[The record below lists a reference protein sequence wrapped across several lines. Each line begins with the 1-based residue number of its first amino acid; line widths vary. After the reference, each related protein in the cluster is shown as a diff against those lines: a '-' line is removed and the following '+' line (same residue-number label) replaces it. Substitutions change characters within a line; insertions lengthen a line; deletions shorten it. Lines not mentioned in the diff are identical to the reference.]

1 MSVWPDAPVVQG
13 LLARAARRVGS
24 RAALRGAAEGFAAA
38 IVLVSIGWPARGS
51 IGRAAAAGLGLAVTG
66 AGIRWL
72 STRRHRHQTAVL
84 IEQRTPCLN
93 LLVTAAELIDRPE
106 KTRASI
112 GAVVMHDAARLAS
125 RLDLVSLFPIVSSV
139 SVFVITIVVWAL
151 TVGFIARRPPA
162 AASPGVISADGVGL
176 TRVELRVSP
185 PAYSGRAELVL
196 RDPARVDALA
206 GSRIQVAVTAS
217 ASSVA
222 VETLTGRQLL
232 AASGP
237 GTFTGQVIADSD
249 GFIAIEPA
257 ASDGQPGVRRL
268 IGLGVTADQPPRVR
282 VTTPGRDLYFAD
294 ANRTI
299 DVAIEADDDL
309 ALDSLR
315 LRFTKVAGSGE
326 NFTFTDGE
334 APLAVTRDT
343 DRAWKARG
351 SLKLDTLELA
361 AGDMVVYR
369 GVATDRRPGT
379 TPVESD
385 TFIVEILAPGAVAA
399 EGFAMDDQRDR
410 YAISQQMVI
419 LKTERLLARKPS
431 LKPETF
437 ADEAAELAAEQRQVR
452 AEFVFMMGGEL
463 AEELVD
469 TSSLTELNEE
479 AEAAGEA
486 DLAAGLLAN
495 QGRADLI
502 RAIRSM
508 SHASTSLNGS
518 EVERALKEE
527 RQALVYLQRAFTRAR
542 FILRSLTERERLDL
556 SRRLTGVLAAT
567 ARGARPAVETPVPPK
582 VEELRRALA
591 AVAELAAGR
600 GTTRERAS
608 RSAALAQSIL
618 TVDPAADRLQEVA
631 RSLSTA
637 AEAIAAG
644 QDELARTQFDRA
656 ASALAAVVRMEL
668 PVAPAATTGAGRL
681 EGALADALRQRGFSR

>member
-1 MSVWPDAPVVQG
+1 M
-13 LLARAARRVGS
+13 
-24 RAALRGAAEGFAAA
+24 
-38 IVLVSIGWPARGS
+38 
-51 IGRAAAAGLGLAVTG
+51 
-66 AGIRWL
+66 
-72 STRRHRHQTAVL
+72 
-84 IEQRTPCLN
+84 
-93 LLVTAAELIDRPE
+93 
-106 KTRASI
+106 
-112 GAVVMHDAARLAS
+112 
-125 RLDLVSLFPIVSSV
+125 
-139 SVFVITIVVWAL
+139 
-151 TVGFIARRPPA
+151 
-162 AASPGVISADGVGL
+162 
-176 TRVELRVSP
+176 
-185 PAYSGRAELVL
+185 
-196 RDPARVDALA
+196 
-206 GSRIQVAVTAS
+206 
-217 ASSVA
+217 
-222 VETLTGRQLL
+222 
-232 AASGP
+232 
-237 GTFTGQVIADSD
+237 IADAD

-268 IGLGVTADQPPRVR
+268 IGFGVTADQPPRVR

-299 DVAIEADDDL
+299 DVAVEADDDL

-334 APLAVTRDT
+334 APLAVTRDN

-431 LKPETF
+431 VSTGRRSRMRRLG
-437 ADEAAELAAEQRQVR
+437 LAAEQRQVR

-508 SHASTSLNGS
+508 SHAATSLNGS

-542 FILRSLTERERLDL
+542 FILRALTERERLDL

-567 ARGARPAVETPVPPK
+567 ARGARPAVETPVPPQS
-582 VEELRRALA
+582 
-591 AVAELAAGR
+591 R
-600 GTTRERAS
+600 GTAS
-608 RSAALAQSIL
+608 SPR
-618 TVDPAADRLQEVA
+618 R
-631 RSLSTA
+631 R
-637 AEAIAAG
+637 
-644 QDELARTQFDRA
+644 R
-656 ASALAAVVRMEL
+656 
-668 PVAPAATTGAGRL
+668 
-681 EGALADALRQRGFSR
+681 

>member
-1 MSVWPDAPVVQG
+1 M
-13 LLARAARRVGS
+13 
-24 RAALRGAAEGFAAA
+24 
-38 IVLVSIGWPARGS
+38 
-51 IGRAAAAGLGLAVTG
+51 
-66 AGIRWL
+66 
-72 STRRHRHQTAVL
+72 
-84 IEQRTPCLN
+84 
-93 LLVTAAELIDRPE
+93 
-106 KTRASI
+106 
-112 GAVVMHDAARLAS
+112 
-125 RLDLVSLFPIVSSV
+125 
-139 SVFVITIVVWAL
+139 
-151 TVGFIARRPPA
+151 
-162 AASPGVISADGVGL
+162 
-176 TRVELRVSP
+176 
-185 PAYSGRAELVL
+185 
-196 RDPARVDALA
+196 
-206 GSRIQVAVTAS
+206 
-217 ASSVA
+217 
-222 VETLTGRQLL
+222 
-232 AASGP
+232 
-237 GTFTGQVIADSD
+237 FTGQVIADAD

-334 APLAVTRDT
+334 APLAVTRDN

-369 GVATDRRPGT
+369 GVASDRRPGT

-431 LKPETF
+431 LPPETF
-437 ADEAAELAAEQRQVR
+437 AADAAGLAAEQRQVR

-495 QGRADLI
+495 QGRADSDSGDPLDEPRLHVAQRLRSGA
-502 RAIRSM
+502 RAQGRAPGAGVPAARL
-508 SHASTSLNGS
+508 HA
-518 EVERALKEE
+518 RA
-527 RQALVYLQRAFTRAR
+527 VHSSCPHRAR
-542 FILRSLTERERLDL
+542 AARLVAPVDGCP
-556 SRRLTGVLAAT
+556 RRDGPGCPAGCRDAGAT
-567 ARGARPAVETPVPPK
+567 QS
-582 VEELRRALA
+582 
-591 AVAELAAGR
+591 R
-600 GTTRERAS
+600 GTAS
-608 RSAALAQSIL
+608 SPR
-618 TVDPAADRLQEVA
+618 R
-631 RSLSTA
+631 R
-637 AEAIAAG
+637 
-644 QDELARTQFDRA
+644 R
-656 ASALAAVVRMEL
+656 
-668 PVAPAATTGAGRL
+668 
-681 EGALADALRQRGFSR
+681 

>member
-1 MSVWPDAPVVQG
+1 VRF
-13 LLARAARRVGS
+13 L
-24 RAALRGAAEGFAAA
+24 AALKGAAEGLAAA
-38 IVLVSIGWPARGS
+38 TLLLLIGWPARGS
-51 IGRAAAAGLGLAVTG
+51 MGSAAAAAAGLALAG
-66 AGIRWL
+66 AAVRWL
-72 STRRHRHQTAVL
+72 LAGRDLQRAAYL
-84 IEQRTPCLN
+84 IEKGTPCLN
-93 LLVTAAELIDRPE
+93 LLVTAAELIDTPE
-106 KTRASI
+106 KTRAAI
-112 GAVVMHDAARLAS
+112 GAVVLHDAARLTS
-125 RLDLVSLFPIVSSV
+125 RLDLPSLFPMVRSAGVFAVAIVLS
-139 SVFVITIVVWAL
+139 AL
-151 TVGFIARRPPA
+151 TVGLVARRPLTPA
-162 AASPGVISADGVGL
+162 APTVIPADAVGL
-176 TRVELRVSP
+176 TRVDLRVQP
-185 PAYSGRAELVL
+185 PAYAGRTEQVL
-196 RDPARVDALA
+196 RDPSRVEALA
-206 GSRIQVAVTAS
+206 GSRIQITVS
-217 ASSVA
+217 AAAASVA
-222 VETLTGRQLL
+222 LETIGGRQLL
-232 AASGP
+232 TPSGT
-237 GTFTGQVIADSD
+237 GTFTGALTADAD
-249 GFIAIEPA
+249 GFIAVEPA

-268 IGLGVTADQPPRVR
+268 IGLGVTADRPPRVR

-299 DVAIEADDDL
+299 DVAVEADDDL

-334 APLAVTRDT
+334 APLAIARDS
-343 DRAWKARG
+343 DRTWKARG

-419 LKTERLLARKPS
+419 LKTERLLARKSSTPAA
-431 LKPETF
+431 TF
-437 ADEAAELAAEQRQVR
+437 ADEAAGLAAEQRQVR

-463 AEELVD
+463 AEELID
-469 TSSLTELNEE
+469 TSPLTELNEE

-508 SHASTSLNGS
+508 SRASTSLNGS

-542 FILRSLTERERLDL
+542 FILRALTERERLDL
-556 SRRLTGVLAAT
+556 SRRLTGALDAT
-567 ARGARPAVETPVPPK
+567 ARDARPAVEAAATPK
-582 VEELRRALA
+582 VIDLRRALA
-591 AVAELAAGR
+591 SVAELAAGR
-600 GTTRERAS
+600 GPTRERAA

-618 TVDPAADRLQEVA
+618 TVDPANDRLQQVA
-631 RSLSTA
+631 KSLGTA
-637 AEAIAAG
+637 AGAIASG
-644 QDELARTQFDRA
+644 QDGIARAQFDQA
-656 ASALAAVVRMEL
+656 ANTLAAVVRAEL
-668 PVAPAATTGAGRL
+668 PAAPSAAVAADRGRL
-681 EGALADALRQRGFSR
+681 EGAIADALRLRGPSR